1 MGNIEMDLIK
11 IKLIGT
17 QQSGSSTDIG
27 LEMSLAGTS
36 IYSLKKTND
45 PLVFYFNELYF
56 FQFLE
61 KLDPETPSLFEQVGR
76 LQPIVAICKNKCLPG
91 DLPLIFHN
99 SSVRLHLLPCLLLP

>member
-36 IYSLKKTND
+36 IYSLKK
-45 PLVFYFNELYF
+45 
-56 FQFLE
+56 QM
-61 KLDPETPSLFEQVGR
+61 
-76 LQPIVAICKNKCLPG
+76 I
-91 DLPLIFHN
+91 H
-99 SSVRLHLLPCLLLP
+99 